1 MSAIHQAMLAVMN
14 DAAVIGIGKDDV
26 NQGQKY
32 RYRGIERAMNTMVGI
47 LIKHRVLVLPSY
59 ETIVEKD
66 LPTKSGGS
74 MEYVKVRGKFQF
86 MSAEDGSTVE
96 TQYFGEAADS
106 GDKATTKAQS
116 VAFRTALFQTFVIPT
131 MAIDPEVDDGEQSP
145 ASHDTQVILDAA
157 QQAAEHGTEEYKTF
171 WTSLPKDKRSMIL
184 SEHEAF
190 KSIAKMAD
198 ENEKVPA

>member
-1 MSAIHQAMLAVMN
+1 MSAIHQAMLAIMN

-74 MEYVKVRGKFQF
+74 MEYVKVRGQFKF
-86 MSAEDGSTVE
+86 MSAEDGSFVDTWF
-96 TQYFGEAADS
+96 FGEANDS

-131 MAIDPEVDDGEQSP
+131 MAIDPEEDDGQSEAVSP
-145 ASHDTQVILDAA
+145 ETQTLLDEA
-157 QQAAEHGTEEYKTF
+157 QAAAETGTSAYKAF
-171 WTSLPKDKRSMIL
+171 WERITNEQRTAIG
-184 SEHEAF
+184 SEHAAF
-190 KSIAKMAD
+190 KRIAAMTD
-198 ENEKVPA
+198 QQVPA